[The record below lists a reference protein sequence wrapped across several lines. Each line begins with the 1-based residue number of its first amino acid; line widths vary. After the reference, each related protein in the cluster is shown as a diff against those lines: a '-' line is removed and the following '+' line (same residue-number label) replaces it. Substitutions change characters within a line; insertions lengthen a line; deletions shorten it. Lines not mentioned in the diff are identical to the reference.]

1 MQHITQTCPQSP
13 TNV

>member
-13 TNV
+13 RNV